1 MTCDSVS
8 KLIPLYFYGE
18 LTPDE
23 EDRVEQHL
31 DACAACSREMD
42 RQRALAA
49 AFDSRQAAVPPHL
62 LESCRADLMA
72 AIQGGA
78 PRTARPAQKGP
89 GPSSWKPW
97 RDFRE
102 FQPRAAAG
110 RRHGPGR
117 ARILRRAA

>member
-8 KLIPLYFYGE
+8 KLIPLYYYGE

-42 RQRALAA
+42 QQRALAGA
-49 AFDSRQAAVPPHL
+49 LDRRQEAVPPPL
-62 LESCRADLMA
+62 LENCRVDLLA

-78 PRTARPAQKGP
+78 PRRQRSPKGP
-89 GPSSWKPW
+89 WTLFLEAVAATFANMT
-97 RDFRE
+97 RFR
-102 FQPRAAAG
+102 QPV
-110 RRHGPGR
+110 
-117 ARILRRAA
+117 

>member
-42 RQRALAA
+42 AA
-49 AFDSRQAAVPPHL
+49 ARAGGGVRQPAGGRSAACCWRV
-62 LESCRADLMA
+62 A
-72 AIQGGA
+72 
-78 PRTARPAQKGP
+78 GP
-89 GPSSWKPW
+89 T
-97 RDFRE
+97 
-102 FQPRAAAG
+102 
-110 RRHGPGR
+110 
-117 ARILRRAA
+117 